1 MKRLAVTL
9 VGLFVLAIA
18 VLWPAVQFNSGGP
31 GATETTTITRYL
43 ADFDVDQNGDLSVT
57 ERLTVDFPD
66 SGKHGIFRFFDRADP
81 SAPHAR
87 RDPHDIS
94 VTMDGASE
102 PFELSTQSGGRYVV
116 ARIGDPHITLL
127 PGAHTYA
134 ISYRVDGVLEPG
146 TDGAQSQFYWNLIP
160 GGWAQAIDQAR
171 LTVHLPAPFTS
182 SPPVQC
188 AVGAGATTGCA
199 SLVTEGRQTLF
210 ITTGPLAPRT
220 PVTIKVGLPIPT
232 PPAGTSIPWSARWDP
247 VLGDSV
253 PALVV
258 VLLLAVAAGVVGA
271 FVAHSAHERP
281 PAYPLQYAPPDGV
294 GPAEAMYVVTER
306 VDNQAF
312 VASLLWAAQQGAI
325 DLTRDGDT
333 WTITD
338 TSGAE
343 GWAKLDPVTASVAPL
358 LGGPGGTFQA
368 SRSDVSSG
376 QVLQSRIAAFE
387 AETREWGTQN
397 GYLTRAGLGRF
408 GTVLVILAALA
419 AGVFGFLNWFDM
431 SVTALIPGA
440 FAVAA
445 LPLLLP
451 TSATKR
457 TAAGRDLWS
466 RLGGFRRVL
475 STPSSQERFDFSGRQ
490 ELYTA
495 YIPWAVAFGCADEWA
510 KKYRTEVGAEPP
522 LPAYFAGYYAGDQAG
537 SYVNQMVG
545 DFSSTVASSI
555 SAYQATQSHS
565 SGGGGGF
572 SGGGGGGGGG
582 GGSW

>member
-9 VGLFVLAIA
+9 AGLVVLAIA
-18 VLWPAVQFNSGGP
+18 VLWPAFQYSSGGP

-43 ADFDVDQNGDLSVT
+43 ADFTVAANGDLTAT
-57 ERLTVDFPD
+57 ETLTVEFPY
-66 SGKHGIFRFFDRADP
+66 GKHGIFRFFDRADP
-81 SAPHAR
+81 SSPHAR

-94 VTMDGASE
+94 VTMDGAPE
-102 PFELSTQSGGRYVV
+102 PFALSTKSGGRYVV
-116 ARIGDPHITLL
+116 ARIGDPNVTLV
-127 PGAHTYA
+127 PGAHTYTIA
-134 ISYRVDGVLEPG
+134 YRIDGVLEPG
-146 TDGAQSQFYWNLIP
+146 TDSARTQFYWNLIP
-160 GGWAQAIDQAR
+160 GGWAQEIDQAR
-171 LTVHLPAPFTS
+171 LTVHLPAPITS

-188 AVGAGATTGCA
+188 AVGAGATTGC
-199 SLVTEGRQTLF
+199 SRVVTEGRQNLVV
-210 ITTGPLAPRT
+210 TTGPLAPRT
-220 PVTIKVGLPIPT
+220 PVTIKAGLPIPT
-232 PPAGTSIPWSARWDP
+232 PPAGTTIPWSARWDP

-258 VLLLAVAAGVVGA
+258 VLLLAAVSGAVGA
-271 FVAHSAHERP
+271 LVAHSAHERQ

-294 GPAEAMYVVTER
+294 GPAEAMYVVTET

-338 TSGAE
+338 KAGEA
-343 GWAKLDPVTASVAPL
+343 GWAKLDPVTAAVAPL
-358 LGGPGGTFQA
+358 LGGPGGTFRA
-368 SRSDVSSG
+368 SRGDVTSG
-376 QVLQSRIAAFE
+376 KALQSRIAQFE
-387 AETREWGTQN
+387 AETRDWGKQN
-397 GYLTRAGLGRF
+397 GYLTRAGLG
-408 GTVLVILAALA
+408 A
-419 AGVFGFLNWFDM
+419 AGTLLTVGALFGVVAFGFFNWFGM
-431 SVTALIPGA
+431 SVTALIPGL

-451 TSATKR
+451 SSRTKR

-475 STPSSQERFDFSGRQ
+475 STPSSKERFDFAGRQ

-510 KKYRTEVGAEPP
+510 KKYRTEVGTEPP
-522 LPAYFAGYYAGDQAG
+522 VPAYFAGYYAGDHTG
-537 SYVNQMVG
+537 NYVNQMVG

-555 SAYQATQSHS
+555 SAYQATPSHS